1 MVSLDAVVAASSR
14 LCSPTQMPPPA
25 ARNRLPPGPPPA
37 TAPSPPAGTAAAA
50 VQAVDVDSCDY
61 SSEASEA
68 ITDLGNP
75 ASFFPR
81 ARALERTIVA
91 HLG

>member
-1 MVSLDAVVAASSR
+1 
-14 LCSPTQMPPPA
+14 
-25 ARNRLPPGPPPA
+25 
-37 TAPSPPAGTAAAA
+37 

-61 SSEASEA
+61 SCEASEA

>member
-1 MVSLDAVVAASSR
+1 M
-14 LCSPTQMPPPA
+14 
-25 ARNRLPPGPPPA
+25 
-37 TAPSPPAGTAAAA
+37 
-50 VQAVDVDSCDY
+50 QAVDEYSIDY